1 MNSLFFSLFISRT
14 FVIVIVIDRIYH
26 TIIDSIPLIIFIY
39 LFIFTHFCNVIVID
53 KIDYIIIVS
62 IIILNRQKIVHALH
76 KYYTGHKGHVIC
88 CIHLLYTH

>member
-39 LFIFTHFCNVIVID
+39 LFSRTFVIVID
-53 KIDYIIIVS
+53 KIDYIIIV

-88 CIHLLYTH
+88 CTHLLYTH